1 MIKVYGKTG
10 ELLNIIYSVGDLK
23 SFGREDITDKDQYLQ
38 CAIMNGERDKTYKAH
53 KHITKSGAGEI
64 HVQEAF
70 ILITGKAKVR
80 IFDLDD
86 SIMGDYQLIT
96 GDLTVLLNGGHSL
109 ELEADCILYEIKTGP
124 YEGQEKDKIFI

>member
-1 MIKVYGKTG
+1 MRKIFGKTG
-10 ELLNIIYSVGDLK
+10 ELLNIIYSVNDFK

-38 CAIMNGERDKTYKAH
+38 CAIMNGERGKTFKAH
-53 KHITKSGAGEI
+53 KHITKSGTNKI

-70 ILITGKAKVR
+70 ILISGKAKLR

-86 SIMGDYQLIT
+86 SINGDYQLTT
-96 GDLTVLLNGGHSL
+96 GDLTVLLNGGHYL
-109 ELEADCILYEIKTGP
+109 ELEENCIFYEIKTGP